1 MALTN
6 KQQAFIDEYLKCWNA
21 TEAAIRA
28 GYSEKTAY
36 SIGHENLNKPD
47 IAEEIQRRVSERA
60 MSADE
65 VLIRL
70 AEQARGATEEF
81 IVVRAGLPFFD
92 WERLQA
98 AGKLHLVKKLKY
110 SSDGRPEVE
119 FYDAQAALVHL
130 GRAHSLFTDNVDV
143 KSGGKALKGYVG
155 ISPDDWDDDGDGET
169 DEDPPTASASD
180 PAR

>member
-1 MALTN
+1 MALSA
-6 KQQAFIDEYLKCWNA
+6 KQQAFVEHYLQCWNA
-21 TEAAIRA
+21 SEAARRA
-28 GYSEKTAY
+28 GYSEKTA
-36 SIGHENLNKPD
+36 
-47 IAEEIQRRVSERA
+47 AEQGSRLLRNVNVDAAIKARVEELK

-65 VLIRL
+65 VLVRL

-98 AGKLHLVKKLKY
+98 ARKLHLVKKLKY

>member
-1 MALTN
+1 MAFTN

-70 AEQARGATEEF
+70 AEQARGAVEEF
-81 IVVRAGLPFFD
+81 IDVQANLPFFD
-92 WERLQA
+92 WERLQES
-98 AGKLHLVKKLKY
+98 GKLHLIKKIKY
-110 SSDGRPEVE
+110 NSDGRPEVE
-119 FYDAQAALVHL
+119 FYDAQAALVHI
-130 GRAHSLFTDNVDV
+130 GRVHGLFTDKREV
-143 KSGGKALKGYVG
+143 SGPDGGALRVRVVY
-155 ISPDDWDDDGDGET
+155 DDEVMPLDSGDGT
-169 DEDPPTASASD
+169 PD
-180 PAR
+180 